1 MRYKGGG
8 GGERGGERGE
18 GKGEG
23 RKEEVQTGVRPL
35 QGAGGQR
42 GGEEEEE
49 EVVVVKV
56 VGASSYGDD
65 MECSCRPWQRFI
77 SYQPSQ
83 ADGSSARTCSSK
95 TACHGFYQPKYH
107 EEYQSRAHVHVF
119 TQVLLWSTVT

>member
-1 MRYKGGG
+1 M
-8 GGERGGERGE
+8 
-18 GKGEG
+18 
-23 RKEEVQTGVRPL
+23 QTGVRPL

-49 EVVVVKV
+49 EEEVVVVVVVKV

-95 TACHGFYQPKYH
+95 TACH
-107 EEYQSRAHVHVF
+107 
-119 TQVLLWSTVT
+119 